1 MRFLNI
7 RDFGAVGDG
16 VANDTAALNALLA
29 AAARDGSTAYIPA
42 GTYRID
48 PVKVPGH
55 ITVWGNASWGY
66 SGWGYE
72 NNHIHENEEPADP
85 QINGHTVF
93 VPASTDGEALFD
105 LGGAC
110 GTRIIGVS
118 LDGEMLGENF
128 HGIRACG
135 AGVKQ
140 NLIFEDLR
148 ICHFTGNALQIPG
161 VDGFAIRRSLMIK
174 NVGHAVVVS
183 GARDGSVIDNQL
195 AYNGGA
201 GFWGVGKGTGRF
213 TISANR
219 IEGGDPGGVYLE
231 DADGV
236 TVTGNSFDGNWGS
249 AVTLLRCCGGAVGG
263 NMARG
268 SGHAHHD
275 DCSSQLR
282 LEYSAGIT
290 MTGNSLWTFPTCRK
304 HDHMVHYGLL
314 LRGLTDC
321 IVTGNTIFEA
331 CQTEPVRDYG
341 GHKNTVIDGN
351 PGVLC
356 IPTDLR

>member
-1 MRFLNI
+1 MFLNL
-7 RDFGAVGDG
+7 RDFGAKGDG

-55 ITVWGNASWGY
+55 ITIQGNASWGY
-66 SGWGYE
+66 SAWGYE
-72 NNHIHENEEPADP
+72 NNHLYEDEEPTDP
-85 QINGHTVF
+85 MINGHTVF

-140 NLIFEDLR
+140 NLVFEDLR
-148 ICHFTGNALQIPG
+148 ICHFTGNGLQIPG
-161 VDGFAIRRSLMIK
+161 VEGFALRRSLIIK

-183 GARDGSVIDNQL
+183 GARDGSIIDNQL
-195 AYNGGA
+195 AYNNGA
-201 GFWGVGKGTGRF
+201 GFWGVGAGTGLF
-213 TISANR
+213 TICANR

-236 TVTGNSFDGNWGS
+236 TLTGNSFDYNLGS
-249 AVTLLRCCGGAVGG
+249 AVTLLRCDGGAVGG
-263 NMARG
+263 NMTRG
-268 SGHAHHD
+268 SGHGHMD
-275 DCSSQLR
+275 DCSSQIR
-282 LEYSAGIT
+282 LEYCSGLSV
-290 MTGNSLWTFPTCRK
+290 TGNASWVFPTERK
-304 HDHMVHYGLL
+304 SEQPVYFGMV
-314 LRGLTDC
+314 LRELTDC
-321 IVTGNTIFEA
+321 IVTGNTFRDA
-331 CQTEPVRDYG
+331 CQSELIRDYG
-341 GHKNTVIDGN
+341 GHKNTIIDDN
-351 PGVLC
+351 PGLVY
-356 IPTDLR
+356 IPNDLR